1 MLTVPNSAR
10 EPNNYSTQQ
19 ESKTKF
25 WKQSGS
31 HKVVCSNKMTH
42 NTINKREKGLP
53 ANQKTENELDG
64 DNTPDNFLWQSL
76 MMEEGLKFSQYVGS
90 QSMNVFEW
98 MEISNSAK
106 FIKRF
111 LRLSYF
117 GLVSYIIYEFLHLF
131 KKHRC
136 FFYCSQLKHLWYIY
150 LAICYN
156 D

>member
-64 DNTPDNFLWQSL
+64 DNTPVNFLWQSL
-76 MMEEGLKFSQYVGS
+76 MMEEGLKFSRYVGS
-90 QSMNVFEW
+90 QSMQHGEW
-98 MEISNSAK
+98 S
-106 FIKRF
+106 
-111 LRLSYF
+111 
-117 GLVSYIIYEFLHLF
+117 IIVQSTIL
-131 KKHRC
+131 
-136 FFYCSQLKHLWYIY
+136 ITT
-150 LAICYN
+150 
-156 D
+156 